1 MTQAILKPLT
11 FDEFIDWYP
20 ENSENRYE
28 LHNGAIVEMPKATGE
43 HSEVAGFLVA
53 ELNFEIRR
61 LGLPYFVPKECV
73 VKADN
78 ELSGYE
84 PDAIVLDR
92 QGTDSEPRWKKES
105 IITMGSSVRL
115 IVEVVSS
122 NWRDDY
128 GYKLVDYEALGI
140 SEYWIADYLGLGGR
154 RYIGNPKQPTFSVC
168 QLVDGEYQVSQFR
181 GSDRVLSPT
190 FGQLNVTVKQIFS
203 AGREPVENAKIEDR
217 SSRG

>member
-1 MTQAILKPLT
+1 MTQAILKPVT

-43 HSEVAGFLVA
+43 HSEVAGFLVT

-115 IVEVVSS
+115 IVEVVST

-154 RYIGNPKQPTFSVC
+154 RYIGNPKQPTFSVY
-168 QLVDGEYQVSQFR
+168 QLIDGEYQVSQFR
-181 GSDRVLSPT
+181 GSDRVVSPT
-190 FGQLNVTVKQIFS
+190 FGQLNLSVQQIFS
-203 AGREPVENAKIEDR
+203 AGKDTVENARFED
-217 SSRG
+217 S

>member
-1 MTQAILKPLT
+1 MTQAILKPVT

-20 ENSENRYE
+20 ENSKNRYE

-115 IVEVVSS
+115 IVEVVST

-154 RYIGNPKQPTFSVC
+154 RYIGNPKQPTFSVY
-168 QLVDGEYQVSQFR
+168 QLIDGEYQVSQFR
-181 GSDRVLSPT
+181 GSDRVVSPT
-190 FGQLNVTVKQIFS
+190 FGQLNLTVQQIFS
-203 AGREPVENAKIEDR
+203 AGRDTVENPRLED
-217 SSRG
+217 S

>member
-1 MTQAILKPLT
+1 MTQAILKPVT

-78 ELSGYE
+78 ELSGYQ

-115 IVEVVSS
+115 IVEVVST

-154 RYIGNPKQPTFSVC
+154 RYIGNPKQPTFSVHH
-168 QLVDGEYQVSQFR
+168 LVDGEYQVSQFR
-181 GSDRVLSPT
+181 GSDRVVSPT
-190 FGQLNVTVKQIFS
+190 FGQLNLSVQQIFS
-203 AGREPVENAKIEDR
+203 AGRDTVENARLED
-217 SSRG
+217 S

>member
-1 MTQAILKPLT
+1 MTQAILKPVT

-28 LHNGAIVEMPKATGE
+28 LHNGAIVQMPKATGE

-115 IVEVVSS
+115 IVEVVST

-154 RYIGNPKQPTFSVC
+154 RYIGNPKQPTFSVY
-168 QLVDGEYQVSQFR
+168 QLIDGEYQVSQFR
-181 GSDRVLSPT
+181 GSDRVVSPT
-190 FGQLNVTVKQIFS
+190 FGQLNLSVQQIFS
-203 AGREPVENAKIEDR
+203 GGRDTVENARLED
-217 SSRG
+217 S

>member
-28 LHNGAIVEMPKATGE
+28 LHNGAIVQMPKATGE

-115 IVEVVSS
+115 IVEVVST
-122 NWRDDY
+122 NWRDNY
-128 GYKLVDYEALGI
+128 GYKLVDCEALGI

-154 RYIGNPKQPTFSVC
+154 RYIGNPKQPTFSVY
-168 QLVDGEYQVSQFR
+168 QLVDGEYQVTQFR
-181 GSDRVLSPT
+181 GSDRVVSPT
-190 FGQLNVTVKQIFS
+190 FGQLNLTAKQIFS
-203 AGREPVENAKIEDR
+203 AGRDTVENPRLED
-217 SSRG
+217 S

>member
-1 MTQAILKPLT
+1 MTQAVSTKPVT

-43 HSEVAGFLVA
+43 HSEVSGFLIA

-92 QGTDSEPRWKKES
+92 QGTDSEPRWKKQS

-115 IVEVVSS
+115 IVEVVST

-154 RYIGNPKQPTFSVC
+154 RYIGNPKQPTFFVHH
-168 QLVDGEYQVSQFR
+168 LVDGEYQASQFR
-181 GSDRVLSPT
+181 GTDRVVSPT
-190 FGQLNVTVKQIFS
+190 FPELNLTVQQIFT
-203 AGREPVENAKIEDR
+203 AGRNVA
-217 SSRG
+217 

>member
-1 MTQAILKPLT
+1 MTQAILKPVT
-11 FDEFIDWYP
+11 FDEFIDGYP
-20 ENSENRYE
+20 ENYENRYE
-28 LHNGAIVEMPKATGE
+28 LHNGAIVQIPKATGE
-43 HSEVAGFLVA
+43 HSEVAGFLVG

-115 IVEVVSS
+115 IVEVVST

-154 RYIGNPKQPTFSVC
+154 RYIGNPKQPTFSVY
-168 QLVDGEYQVSQFR
+168 QLIDGEYQVNLFR

-190 FGQLNVTVKQIFS
+190 FGQLNLSVQQIFS
-203 AGREPVENAKIEDR
+203 AGRDLVKNARLED
-217 SSRG
+217 S

>member
-1 MTQAILKPLT
+1 MTLAVSTKPLT

-20 ENSENRYE
+20 ENSSNRYE

-43 HSEVAGFLVA
+43 HSEVSGFLIA

-115 IVEVVSS
+115 IIEVVST

-154 RYIGNPKQPTFSVC
+154 RYIGNPKQPTFFVHH
-168 QLVDGEYQVSQFR
+168 LVDGEYQSSQFR
-181 GSDRVLSPT
+181 GADRILSPT
-190 FGQLNVTVKQIFS
+190 FGQLNLTVKQIFS
-203 AGREPVENAKIEDR
+203 AGQDAV
-217 SSRG
+217 

>member
-1 MTQAILKPLT
+1 MTQAILKPVT

-115 IVEVVSS
+115 IVEVVST

-168 QLVDGEYQVSQFR
+168 QLIDGEYQVSQFR
-181 GSDRVLSPT
+181 GSDRVVSPT
-190 FGQLNVTVKQIFS
+190 FGQLNLSVQQIFS
-203 AGREPVENAKIEDR
+203 GGRDTVENARLED
-217 SSRG
+217 S

>member
-1 MTQAILKPLT
+1 MTQAILKPVT

-20 ENSENRYE
+20 ENFENRYE
-28 LHNGAIVEMPKATGE
+28 LHNGAIVQTPKATGE

-61 LGLPYFVPKECV
+61 LGLPYFIPKECV

-115 IVEVVSS
+115 IVEVVST

-154 RYIGNPKQPTFSVC
+154 RYIGNPKQPTFFVHH
-168 QLVDGEYQVSQFR
+168 LVDGEYQVSQFR
-181 GSDRVLSPT
+181 GSDRVVSPT
-190 FGQLNVTVKQIFS
+190 FGQLNLSVQQIFS
-203 AGREPVENAKIEDR
+203 AGRDTVENARLED
-217 SSRG
+217 S

>member
-1 MTQAILKPLT
+1 MTQAILKPVT

-53 ELNFEIRR
+53 ELNFEVRR
-61 LGLPYFVPKECV
+61 LGLPYFLPKECV

-78 ELSGYE
+78 ERSGYE

-92 QGTDSEPRWKKES
+92 QGTNSEPRWKKES

-115 IVEVVSS
+115 IVEVVST
-122 NWRDDY
+122 NWQDDY
-128 GYKLVDYEALGI
+128 GHKLVDYEALGI

-154 RYIGNPKQPTFSVC
+154 RYIGNPKQPTFFVHH
-168 QLVDGEYQVSQFR
+168 LVDGEYQISQFR

-190 FGQLNVTVKQIFS
+190 FPQLNLTVQQIFS
-203 AGREPVENAKIEDR
+203 AGQDAV
-217 SSRG
+217 

>member
-1 MTQAILKPLT
+1 MTQAILKPVT

-28 LHNGAIVEMPKATGE
+28 LHNRAIVEMPKATGE

-154 RYIGNPKQPTFSVC
+154 RYIGNPKQPTFSVY
-168 QLVDGEYQVSQFR
+168 QLVDGEYQVNQFR
-181 GSDRVLSPT
+181 GSDRVVSPT
-190 FGQLNVTVKQIFS
+190 FGQLNLTVKQIFS
-203 AGREPVENAKIEDR
+203 AGREPVKNAKIED
-217 SSRG
+217 S

>member
-1 MTQAILKPLT
+1 MTQAILKPVT

-43 HSEVAGFLVA
+43 HSEVAGYLS
-53 ELNFEIRR
+53 LKLGMEIER

-78 ELSGYE
+78 ERSGYE

-92 QGTDSEPRWKKES
+92 QGTSSEPRWKKQS

-115 IVEVVSS
+115 IVEVVST
-122 NWRDDY
+122 NWQDDY
-128 GYKLVDYEALGI
+128 GHKLVDYEALGI

-154 RYIGNPKQPTFSVC
+154 RYIGNPKQPTFFVHH
-168 QLVDGEYQVSQFR
+168 LVDGEYQVSLFR
-181 GSDRVLSPT
+181 GSDRIVSPT
-190 FGQLNVTVKQIFS
+190 FPELNLTVQQIFS
-203 AGREPVENAKIEDR
+203 AGQDAVPSQG
-217 SSRG
+217 SSH

>member
-1 MTQAILKPLT
+1 MTQAILKPVT

-28 LHNGAIVEMPKATGE
+28 LHNGAIVQMPKVSGE

-92 QGTDSEPRWKKES
+92 QETDSEPRWKKES

-115 IVEVVSS
+115 IVEVVST

-154 RYIGNPKQPTFSVC
+154 RYIGNPKQPTFSVY
-168 QLVDGEYQVSQFR
+168 QLIDGEYQVSQFR
-181 GSDRVLSPT
+181 GSDRVVSPT
-190 FGQLNVTVKQIFS
+190 FGQLNLSVQQIFS
-203 AGREPVENAKIEDR
+203 AGRDTV
-217 SSRG
+217 

>member
-1 MTQAILKPLT
+1 MTQAILKPVT

-20 ENSENRYE
+20 ENYENRYE
-28 LHNGAIVEMPKATGE
+28 LHNGAIVPIPKATGE
-43 HSEVAGFLVA
+43 DSEVAGFLVG

-115 IVEVVSS
+115 IVEVVST

-128 GYKLVDYEALGI
+128 GYKLVDYEAFGI

-154 RYIGNPKQPTFSVC
+154 RYIGNPKQPTFSVY
-168 QLVDGEYQVSQFR
+168 QLIDGEYQVSLFW
-181 GSDRVLSPT
+181 GSDRVVSPT
-190 FGQLNVTVKQIFS
+190 FGQLNLSVQQIFS
-203 AGREPVENAKIEDR
+203 AGRDTVENARIED
-217 SSRG
+217 S